1 MNGVL
6 QKRQA
11 LHRQLQ
17 FREEQYNHLIQQS
30 DQLHTLAAVGMAWAM
45 TAHEMNN
52 LLTPVGNYAQLA
64 LSHPEDKELAQ
75 KALTKAMML
84 SQKATEMLQRVM
96 VLAGQKPFSTQEV
109 SIKSLI
115 EDVFGGI
122 GRDFEKDNIR
132 VSVQVPDDLFIW
144 ADGPSLRQVL
154 MNLILNARQAMLGQP
169 GELRIR
175 AYCHEDAVWIE
186 IIDTGRGIAP
196 AALRQIFDPFY
207 STKKNCPDGP
217 NNGLGLSFCKRI
229 IEKHDGLIS
238 VESEVGKGTCFKI
251 RLPKKDGTV

>member
-1 MNGVL
+1 MNGLL

-30 DQLHTLAAVGMAWAM
+30 DQLHTLAAVGMAWSM

-52 LLTPVGNYAQLA
+52 LLTPIGNYAQLA
-64 LSHPEDKELAQ
+64 MNHPEDKELAQ
-75 KALTKAMML
+75 KALNKAINL
-84 SQKATEMLQRVM
+84 TQKATEMLQRVM
-96 VLAGQKPFSTQEV
+96 VLAGQKPFVMQEIQ
-109 SIKSLI
+109 IKPLI
-115 EDVFGGI
+115 DDVFGGI
-122 GRDFEKDNIR
+122 GRDFAKDSIR
-132 VSVQVPDDLFIW
+132 VSVQVPDELTIL

-154 MNLILNARQAMLGQP
+154 MNLILNARQAILGQP
-169 GELRIR
+169 GELRVR
-175 AYCHEDAVWIE
+175 AYCHEDAIWIE
-186 IIDTGRGIAP
+186 IIDTGRGISP
-196 AALRQIFDPFY
+196 ASLRQIFEPFY

-251 RLPKKDGTV
+251 RLPKKELSV